1 MRRCP
6 GWPSSGF
13 ASTARTGAP
22 TGRSSP
28 ASGSGR
34 PWHGAL
40 RGQGTEL
47 LREGFGAP
55 YDEIAHARHLP
66 DNRGRIDTMCGA
78 TVIKLKSDLRCELP
92 DVLARMPAYLAD
104 ATLRTRSPRPVTG
117 IATNGAT
124 FIGYQLLYGAL
135 TELRHYDTNPERP
148 GDLMAWLE
156 PLLS

>member
-1 MRRCP
+1 
-6 GWPSSGF
+6 
-13 ASTARTGAP
+13 
-22 TGRSSP
+22 
-28 ASGSGR
+28 
-34 PWHGAL
+34 
-40 RGQGTEL
+40 